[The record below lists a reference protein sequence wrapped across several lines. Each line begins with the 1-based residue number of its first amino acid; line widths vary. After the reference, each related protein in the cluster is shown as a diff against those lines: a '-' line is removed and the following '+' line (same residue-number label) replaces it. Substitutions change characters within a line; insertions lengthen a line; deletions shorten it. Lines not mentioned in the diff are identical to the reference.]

1 LKGGYMFIEE
11 RLNKILTL
19 VQEKSRITVKE
30 ASENLEVSVGTI
42 RRDFGRPWLNRAG
55 LYAE

>member
-1 LKGGYMFIEE
+1 MFIEE
-11 RLNKILTL
+11 RLKKILTL

-30 ASENLEVSVGTI
+30 ASENLEVSVDTI

>member
-1 LKGGYMFIEE
+1 MFIEE

-30 ASENLEVSVGTI
+30 ASENLEVSVDTI
-42 RRDFGRPWLNRAG
+42 RRDFGRP
-55 LYAE
+55 